1 MKTNDGLSPA
11 AGVVLLLA
19 ILQSLTGCSSMER
32 GRAGALDGYTLDF
45 ATPVDGA
52 LQAKVEA
59 VDARLR
65 EAFGMTPE
73 QTAVGVLDLQRLRLA
88 MIHPDRIEYAASVPK
103 IGILPA
109 TGCTT
114 RRSSA
119 GRDGITSS
127 SRSPSIRAAMSISWN
142 WRAQWMI

>member
-1 MKTNDGLSPA
+1 MSAKRAWRATLLL
-11 AGVVLLLA
+11 LLLA
-19 ILQSLTGCSSMER
+19 LTSCSTLKTPMKP
-32 GRAGALDGYTLDF
+32 DFTNYTLNYDSPLD
-45 ATPVDGA
+45 TA
-52 LQAKVEA
+52 LQTKVEA
-59 VDARLR
+59 IDAQLR
-65 EAFGMTPE
+65 ARHGMTTE
-73 QTAVGVLDLQRLRLA
+73 HTSVGVLELHTLRLA
-88 MIHPDRIEYAASVPK
+88 LLRPDRIDYAASVPK